1 MELQAY
7 SRSVLSL
14 ALISFAVA
22 LSGCG
27 GSSSSNPPPQP
38 LQEALVVG
46 GASGPIYQELQTAYQ
61 ITSGNG
67 TESAADYQI
76 LIYDGTAVTPKQ
88 IEQFATTNNFLSA
101 GKILIVLDPTQADR
115 QVIETLVGATA
126 LDDSP
131 ALALFNAY
139 SNDGSLQTVNM
150 VEFPV
155 ALGED
160 TIQTVPPGPS
170 QSGSTPSIGAAD
182 EATLRQQTEQWRA
195 LYESKYWLAQTTVH
209 ALSGISS
216 EQFAAAAADTG
227 TTASPSALASG
238 SNPDLASFLSP
249 AQDVTPASNGSQF
262 LSVQPFFH
270 YLPRTLDIQSI
281 YYQPRFQT
289 VYPKAITPGNLE
301 SRGLCSFLPVQASFQ
316 MTPAQTTANNVNVET
331 ATYRMLE
338 QYNSAY
344 VHEIIARQF
353 ITSNPTVASSSTPP
367 IGTETIAFCK
377 GIAAV
382 QPYCDPNPDLLC
394 QNFSETHPLSSLR
407 GFNGEVISTL
417 SWDPSSAAMLKLDGL
432 LPLTA
437 NNVTNLT
444 TSSAYSRT
452 VSWSIQGGLD
462 FNGGTISGK
471 NVGLNLG
478 GSAGESHTWTW
489 GTAQSMNLPDWQLTS
504 NGLPPLPNS
513 TYDFFAFNG
522 PNSLANLKL
531 YQTATGQ
538 TVPSFSGLTDLQQNS
553 LVERN
558 ESDWSTKGKG
568 TTLPASTATLTVAPV
583 FNYGEVYNLYT
594 LGQCNT
600 YPFCA
605 GRAVGMNPYGALHTF
620 TLTPVQIALDFSR
633 PLLQPPL
640 PALWT
645 ISASLTPIQNPQ
657 GFYPVQGTVTLNAVS
672 PTNTTIGL
680 GAEVYPFGSTQPAD
694 TVIKS
699 LPLSVTIPAGSLTA
713 NFTALAQNIGFPY
726 NVRWWALQGSGRQT
740 AYAMTVPA
748 R

>member
-1 MELQAY
+1 M
-7 SRSVLSL
+7 
-14 ALISFAVA
+14 
-22 LSGCG
+22 
-27 GSSSSNPPPQP
+27 
-38 LQEALVVG
+38 VG

-61 ITSGNG
+61 IIPGNG

-76 LIYDGTAVTPKQ
+76 LIYDGTAVTPEQ
-88 IEQFATTNNFLSA
+88 IEQFATTNNFLTA
-101 GKILIVLDPTQADR
+101 GKILIVLAPTQPDR

-139 SNDGSLQTVNM
+139 SSDGSLQTVNM

-155 ALGED
+155 ALSED
-160 TIQTVPPGPS
+160 ASQTVPPGPS
-170 QSGSTPSIGAAD
+170 QSGSTPSVGVAA

-195 LYESKYWLAQTTVH
+195 LYESKYWLAQKTVH

-216 EQFAAAAADTG
+216 AQFAAAAADIG
-227 TTASPSALASG
+227 APASPSALASG
-238 SNPDLASFLSP
+238 TNTDLSDFLSP

-270 YLPRTLDIQSI
+270 YLPATLNIQSI

-289 VYPKAITPGNLE
+289 VYPKAITPGEREL
-301 SRGLCSFLPVQASFQ
+301 RGLCGYQPVQASFQ

-353 ITSNPTVASSSTPP
+353 IASNPTVVSSSTPP
-367 IGTETIAFCK
+367 IGTETIAFCW
-377 GIAAV
+377 GAN
-382 QPYCDPNPDLLC
+382 CNPNNNPFC
-394 QNFSETHPLSSLR
+394 PPFSEGHPLSSLR

-417 SWDPSSAAMLKLDGL
+417 SWDSSSAAMLKLDGL

-452 VSWSIQGGLD
+452 VSWSIQGGID

-478 GSAGESHTWTW
+478 GNAGESHTWTW
-489 GTAQSMNLPDWQLTS
+489 GTAQSINLPDWQLTS
-504 NGLPPLPNS
+504 NGLPPLPTS

-522 PNSLANLKL
+522 PNSLANLKQ

-568 TTLPASTATLTVAPV
+568 TTLPAGTATLTVAPV

-620 TLTPVQIALDFSR
+620 TLTPVQIALDFSK

-645 ISASLTPIQNPQ
+645 ISASLTPISNPQ

-672 PTNTTIGL
+672 STNTTIGL
-680 GAEVYPFGSTQPAD
+680 GAEVYPFGNTQPAD
-694 TVIKS
+694 TVIKN
-699 LPLSVTIPAGSLTA
+699 LPLSVTIPAGSLVA

-726 NVRWWALQGSGRQT
+726 NVRWWALQGSGRQI